1 MVLVASL
8 CRVGRYQTTSH
19 MPVPML
25 IKMKLQREIGEVSGD
40 LSPIS
45 LAQFRNGTA
54 ITRVER

>member
-1 MVLVASL
+1 MVLVVSL

-25 IKMKLQREIGEVSGD
+25 ITLKLQSEVGEVSGA

-45 LAQFRNGTA
+45 LAHFRNSTA
-54 ITRVER
+54 ITQVER